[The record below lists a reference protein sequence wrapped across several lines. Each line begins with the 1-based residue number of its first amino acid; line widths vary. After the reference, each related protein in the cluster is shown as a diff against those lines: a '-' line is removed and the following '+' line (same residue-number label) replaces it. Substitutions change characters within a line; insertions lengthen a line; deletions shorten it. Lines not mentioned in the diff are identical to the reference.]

1 MGVLL
6 QTVKSQMKCYIK
18 KIFRLK
24 NRIFF
29 LKKDV
34 FKNNYLTPL
43 DMYNGLFQVCCIK
56 SEG

>member
-18 KIFRLK
+18 KIFRQK
-24 NRIFF
+24 IGFF
-29 LKKDV
+29 LKKKDI

-56 SEG
+56 SDG